1 MAQQQA
7 VSNKTSKL
15 QLVRAAS
22 IQKTP
27 LAFTIAQQSAIN
39 HRGSPLLV
47 TGPAGSGK
55 STTLIASISARIN
68 EGCDPNTILAITY
81 GRESAS
87 KLRDLI
93 ATSNPSS
100 HTVNEPIARTFHSIA
115 FLILNDHSLNDQNL
129 NENMGSEKQYIL
141 LSGAEQD
148 AEIRQLLLADAKLE
162 KENPGSTDWPTEL
175 VAALSTRG
183 FAKELRDFI
192 GRATER
198 GSSPDELV
206 KYAEKYGQK
215 YWPAICKFWH
225 RYQGTVAL
233 RNATTTHSLN
243 RIDPSEIIIAAGVK
257 LEENLKLQQKYQKL
271 FPIIY
276 VDEFQESDRGQR
288 KLLELLSGPE
298 LIIFADPQSAVGRFR
313 GADPENL
320 LADIEKLGITNQIK
334 LAQSFRQIKKTS
346 VAKLSSATEEA
357 NYIAHQF
364 RSAHL
369 KEGLAWSQ
377 MAVILRSPGSQV
389 SALQRAF
396 AINNVPV
403 EIDALALSLAD
414 NPAIKPILTI
424 AQIALK
430 QISLIP
436 ANWEIIEELLHSEFS
451 GADAISIRQM
461 RIALSKAE
469 KTNQSID
476 AKTSTELILDALTA
490 PTISIDWD
498 QAAPLKRLNDLISL
512 AVKSLRSKGDISD
525 LLWAIW
531 SNGKNYEGQ
540 LISQSWQASAL
551 SGGVIGATADSNLDA
566 VIQLFEVARR
576 FSERMPGAA
585 PQLFINQLLGEK
597 ILSDSITATAQR
609 NEVVKVLTV
618 HSAKG
623 QEWQFVALAGMQ
635 EGVWPNLKQRGS
647 LLGSERL
654 VEIFRHGISNP
665 QALDA
670 ISASGLMEDED
681 RLLNVAST
689 RSTNQ
694 LLITAVQQEDNEP
707 SRYFT
712 KFAGEFAGELA
723 DGEIEFTKP
732 QRSITQ
738 PALIAEL
745 RSILINADEAKEKEF
760 AARALKTLAESGA
773 SAADPKNWL
782 GTIEITD
789 DAPVIKSNEQLRISP
804 SYLESFDECGVKW
817 MLERSG
823 GRDRD
828 STAQVLGSAIHVL
841 AAQFL
846 DNPGLS
852 VDDLQERLKGAWS
865 LIDMNKGWIKDYEYR
880 RASTMLH
887 KFFTWQ
893 LARGNKLIGVER
905 RFEFELGGTKVTGSI
920 DRLELTSENKFY
932 IVDLKTGQSAVS
944 AEDAKTNKQLQVYQ
958 LAVVENGFD
967 PKLESNQVAGAELL
981 FVGDQKVKSASV
993 RAQSEI
999 DADQVRA
1006 ELLNSVQGMSAATFT
1021 AKINDRCR
1029 TCSLKSSCPIQP
1041 QGRRVIE

>member
-1 MAQQQA
+1 MANNA
-7 VSNKTSKL
+7 AAKL
-15 QLVRAAS
+15 QLVRTS
-22 IQKTP
+22 LPKQNSFEFTP
-27 LAFTIAQQSAIN
+27 AQQNVIN
-39 HRGSPLLV
+39 HRNSPLLV

-55 STTLIASISARIN
+55 STTLIAAISARID
-68 EGCDPNTILAITY
+68 EGCDPNSILAITY

-93 ATSNPSS
+93 ATANPNR

-115 FLILNDHSLNDQNL
+115 FLILNDHSLNQ
-129 NENMGSEKQYIL
+129 SEEAQKQYIL

-148 AEIRQLLLADAKLE
+148 AEIRQLLLEDAKLE
-162 KENPGSTDWPTEL
+162 NEKPGSTDWPSEL
-175 VAALSTRG
+175 VPALTTRG

-206 KYAEKYGQK
+206 KYADKYGQK
-215 YWPAICKFWH
+215 YWPAICKFWS
-225 RYQGTVAL
+225 RYQGAVAL

-243 RIDPSEIIIAAGVK
+243 RIDPSEIIIAAGIK
-257 LEENLKLQQKYQKL
+257 LEENPKLRLKYQKL

-298 LIIFADPQSAVGRFR
+298 LIIFADPQSTVGRFR

-320 LADIEKLGITNQIK
+320 LSDLEKIGITNQIK
-334 LAQSFRQIKKTS
+334 LEEKFRKITKTA

-364 RSAHL
+364 RSAYL
-369 KEGLAWSQ
+369 KEGIPWSQ

-436 ANWEIIEELLHSEFS
+436 ANWEIVEELLHSEFA
-451 GADAISIRQM
+451 GADAISIRQI

-469 KTNQSID
+469 KLNQSTD

-490 PTISIDWD
+490 PSIAIEWD
-498 QAAPLKRLNDLISL
+498 QAAPLKRVNDLISH
-512 AVKSLRSKGDISD
+512 AIKSIKNRGDITD

-531 SNGKNYEGQ
+531 SNAKNFEGN
-540 LISQSWQASAL
+540 LISQSWQEAAL
-551 SGGVIGATADSNLDA
+551 AGGTSGAIADNNLDA

-576 FSERMPGAA
+576 FSERMPGAK

-623 QEWQFVALAGMQ
+623 QQWEFVALAGMQ
-635 EGVWPNLKQRGS
+635 EGTWPNLKQRGS

-665 QALDA
+665 QELDA
-670 ISASGLMEDED
+670 ISASGLIEDED
-681 RLLNVAST
+681 RLLNVAVT
-689 RSTNQ
+689 RSTDQ

-712 KFAGEFAGELA
+712 KFAG
-723 DGEIEFTKP
+723 DEIEFTKP

-745 RSILINADEAKEKEF
+745 RGKLINATDDQEREF
-760 AARALKTLAESGA
+760 AARALKTLAASGA
-773 SAADPKNWL
+773 YAADPKNWL
-782 GTIEITD
+782 GTLEISQSE
-789 DAPVIKSNEQLRISP
+789 PVVKDEEQIRISP
-804 SYLESFDECGVKW
+804 SYLESFDDCGVKW

-823 GRDRD
+823 GRDSD

-841 AAQFL
+841 AAQFK
-846 DNPGLS
+846 DNPDLS

-865 LIDMNKGWIKDYEYR
+865 LIDINKGWIKDYEYR

-893 LARGNKLIGVER
+893 LARGNKLVDVER
-905 RFEFELGGTKVTGSI
+905 RFEFELGGAKVTGSI

-932 IVDLKTGQSAVS
+932 IVDLKTGQSVVS
-944 AEDAKTNKQLQVYQ
+944 VEDAKTNKQLQVYQ
-958 LAVVENGFD
+958 LAVVENGFE
-967 PKLESNQVAGAELL
+967 PKLESNQVSGAELL
-981 FVGDQKVKSASV
+981 FVGDQKSKSATV

-999 DADQVRA
+999 DADQVRT
-1006 ELLNSVQGMSAATFT
+1006 ELLNSAKGMSAATFT
-1021 AKINDRCR
+1021 AKINERCR